1 MPPPTN
7 PEKDP
12 KTVLEYAVYIGI
24 DPGREAFL
32 LWIAEDGIQAALPPH
47 FSQHAD
53 DKGEVCSIVR
63 ACMFVCARGFA
74 CVRACMCACVGP

>member
-47 FSQHAD
+47 YSQHAD
-53 DKGEVCSIVR
+53 DRGEVCSIVR
-63 ACMFVCARGFA
+63 ACVFV
-74 CVRACMCACVGP
+74 CVRACVLVCVAP